1 MHELGIVFH
10 VIRTVEEVGREN
22 GLTSVGA
29 VVLELGEV
37 SGVIPH
43 ELASC
48 WRWAA
53 DRTELLKGAELR
65 METIPAV
72 THCDGCGQE
81 YPTVENGR
89 TCPLCGSKNTW
100 LQQGSEVSIK
110 EIEAI

>member
-10 VIRTVEEVGREN
+10 VIRIVEEVGREN

-53 DRTELLKGAELR
+53 DRTELLKGA
-65 METIPAV
+65 TAV
-72 THCDGCGQE
+72 AEST
-81 YPTVENGR
+81 P
-89 TCPLCGSKNTW
+89 P
-100 LQQGSEVSIK
+100 
-110 EIEAI
+110 